1 MDHIIYTSGVVHERF
16 PAILIA
22 TTTYLNISYEN
33 SKQQNRYL
41 WVRKIYLEVWAVPE
55 QLLNFWLT
63 SPSDSDTQLL
73 YRCAALLKRR
83 HCLFGSQIHPAR
95 QDGIDIWVHV
105 DQICILRVLG
115 GFCLQ
120 YFQNKFLKNIQL
132 FKIKFL
138 KKPWCCVGGRV

>member
-1 MDHIIYTSGVVHERF
+1 MFVLVTQSPTLSPKG
-16 PAILIA
+16 AIA
-22 TTTYLNISYEN
+22 S
-33 SKQQNRYL
+33 
-41 WVRKIYLEVWAVPE
+41 
-55 QLLNFWLT
+55 
-63 SPSDSDTQLL
+63 
-73 YRCAALLKRR
+73 
-83 HCLFGSQIHPAR
+83 FGSQIHPAR

-138 KKPWCCVGGRV
+138 RNRGAASVGEYNW